1 MASLFEGT
9 PQTATSYVETTTDSP
24 KWMQDAIYN
33 QIQLAQNL
41 AYKPYEAY
49 SLPEVAELS
58 PLQQQAYSSVQA
70 QQGQYAPS
78 LTAAQT
84 GMQGL
89 AGADTSTAL
98 GTTQG
103 SYLNPAAAS
112 SMLSS
117 GQTSLGTAA
126 GQNIVGAASPYLSAA
141 GQYNAVNAAAPALG
155 GAAQAAENIY
165 GTASPYLSQAAG
177 MQGSTA
183 ASPYLSAAGQYDV
196 TSAASPYLSAAGS
209 ATGQAISGSALNTAS
224 PYLSAAGQSSVSNI
238 QDYMNPYQQN
248 VMDVIAQQGAR
259 NLSENVLPSVSDAFI
274 KAGQFGSSG
283 MGEFGSRAVRDTQEA
298 VLQQQAAA
306 AQAGYTQAAQLQQAD
321 LARQAQ
327 LAQTAG
333 GLSEADL
340 ARTLQAGTQYGTLG
354 QTTGQLTAQQQQNL
368 AAIGQAQLAGGQ
380 AQQGYGLNAAQAMQA
395 AQSQDYATQM
405 SALQQQAA
413 LATQQQQMG
422 YTDTAALEA
431 AGQMQ
436 RAVTQQQLDAAK
448 AQYEAAQLYPQ
459 QQLAYAGEQIRGLS
473 SSVPQTTGV
482 SNTSVGGE
490 YSASPLSQLAG
501 GFSALSGL
509 SSLLT

>member
-70 QQGQYAPS
+70 QQGQYAPT
-78 LTAAQT
+78 LNAAQA

-103 SYLNPAAAS
+103 SYLDPSAAS

-141 GQYNAVNAAAPALG
+141 G
-155 GAAQAAENIY
+155 
-165 GTASPYLSQAAG
+165 
-177 MQGSTA
+177 
-183 ASPYLSAAGQYDV
+183 
-196 TSAASPYLSAAGS
+196 S
-209 ATGQAISGSALNTAS
+209 ATGQALSGSALNTAS

-380 AQQGYGLNAAQAMQA
+380 AQQGYGLNAAQAMQT

-413 LATQQQQMG
+413 LAAQQQQMG

-431 AGQMQ
+431 SGQMQ

>member
-70 QQGQYAPS
+70 QQGQYAPT
-78 LTAAQT
+78 LNAAQA

-103 SYLNPAAAS
+103 SYLDPSAAS

-141 GQYNAVNAAAPALG
+141 G
-155 GAAQAAENIY
+155 
-165 GTASPYLSQAAG
+165 
-177 MQGSTA
+177 
-183 ASPYLSAAGQYDV
+183 
-196 TSAASPYLSAAGS
+196 S
-209 ATGQAISGSALNTAS
+209 ATGQALSGSALNTAS
-224 PYLSAAGQSSVSNI
+224 PYLSTAGQSSVSNI

-306 AQAGYTQAAQLQQAD
+306 AQEGYTQAAQLQQAD

-459 QQLAYAGEQIRGLS
+459 QQLAYAGEQIRGLA
-473 SSVPQTTGV
+473 SSVPQTTGALK
-482 SNTSVGGE
+482 TSVGE
-490 YSASPLSQLAG
+490 NYSASPLSQLAG
-501 GFSALSGL
+501 GFATYSGL
-509 SSLLT
+509 SSLLK